1 MSELYSSTSGS
12 YETYL
17 SERQVDQITTT
28 IKEATDIQMMET
40 EKMLMK
46 DTVYDLQGRKVNR
59 STKKGVYVVNGKK
72 LINRQDYE
80 EDNNHTADDSHSKRI
95 ESSGH

>member
-1 MSELYSSTSGS
+1 MEVCSCSTCERFIRFDDMS
-12 YETYL
+12 
-17 SERQVDQITTT
+17 
-28 IKEATDIQMMET
+28 TDIQVIEA

-72 LINRQDYE
+72 LINR
-80 EDNNHTADDSHSKRI
+80 
-95 ESSGH
+95 

>member
-1 MSELYSSTSGS
+1 MPDGS
-12 YETYL
+12 MFVLNMRTIHPFEAYL
-17 SERQVDQITTT
+17 TTT
-28 IKEATDIQMMET
+28 NNAPLYAIGIFDDMSTDIQMMET

-72 LINRQDYE
+72 LINR
-80 EDNNHTADDSHSKRI
+80 
-95 ESSGH
+95 